1 MEMRAGHPQLR
12 SVYLL
17 RNAFPEAHDGP
28 RRRSRQPKMKT
39 QIIGCGNLHRMDD
52 GAGVLVA
59 RRLRELGI
67 PAEIQSG
74 GAFELI
80 GGWERD
86 EHLIL
91 IDAVMT
97 GAPTGTVHVWQ
108 GSPPHLPH
116 ATRLSSHGFGLAE
129 AFRLGQI
136 LNCLPQRITV
146 YGIEGDRFGMGEQA
160 SAEVVAASE
169 RVAQQIANEFAQES
183 QEEAVQ
189 FVG

>member
-1 MEMRAGHPQLR
+1 MR
-12 SVYLL
+12 
-17 RNAFPEAHDGP
+17 
-28 RRRSRQPKMKT
+28 T

-80 GGWERD
+80 AGWERD

-91 IDAVMT
+91 IDAVRT
-97 GAPTGTVHVWQ
+97 GAPIGTIHMWE
-108 GSPPHLPH
+108 GNPPRLPH
-116 ATRLSSHGFGLAE
+116 ARHFSSHGFGLAE

-136 LNCLPQRITV
+136 LNCLPERITV
-146 YGIEGDRFGMGEQA
+146 FGIEGDQFGMGVQV
-160 SAEVVAASE
+160 SPEVATAIG
-169 RVAQQIANEFAQES
+169 RVAQQIAVDFAMEF
-183 QEEAVQ
+183 QEEAAQ
-189 FVG
+189 FAD

>member
-1 MEMRAGHPQLR
+1 MRTR
-12 SVYLL
+12 
-17 RNAFPEAHDGP
+17 
-28 RRRSRQPKMKT
+28 T
-39 QIIGCGNLHRMDD
+39 IGCGNPQRADD
-52 GAGVLVA
+52 GAGILVA
-59 RRLRELGI
+59 QRLRELGT

-80 GGWERD
+80 AGWDCD

-91 IDAVMT
+91 VDAVMT
-97 GAPTGTVHVWQ
+97 GAPTGTVHVWE

-116 ATRLSSHGFGLAE
+116 ATHFSSHGFGLAE

-146 YGIEGDRFGMGEQA
+146 YGIEGDRFGMGEQL
-160 SAEVVAASE
+160 SAEVIAASE